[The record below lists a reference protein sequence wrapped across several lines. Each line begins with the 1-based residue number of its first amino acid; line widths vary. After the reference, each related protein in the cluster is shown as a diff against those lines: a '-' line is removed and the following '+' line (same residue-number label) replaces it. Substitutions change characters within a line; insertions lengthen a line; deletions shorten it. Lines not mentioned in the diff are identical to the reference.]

1 VPASRRRQGAA
12 ENILELNERQRER
25 MAGIVDQV
33 FAKGAVGLIGAV
45 DSLLRSRLNGSR
57 PAAVVRTLA
66 SAVGVEGEL
75 LALAEV
81 FGNDLNCR
89 AFSPKPGGES
99 KVAVTGAGMDFKGGL
114 GKGRADGVDLE
125 EHPLGPSP
133 AGGCGHVGQ

>member
-81 FGNDLNCR
+81 FGNDLTAAPLAR
-89 AFSPKPGGES
+89 SPAVSPK
-99 KVAVTGAGMDFKGGL
+99 L
-114 GKGRADGVDLE
+114 R
-125 EHPLGPSP
+125 
-133 AGGCGHVGQ
+133 